1 MRKMTSTEIRNTW
14 LNFWKSKGHMIEPG
28 ASLIPV
34 NDPTLLWINA
44 GVAALKKYFDGSIKP
59 QNNRI
64 ANVQKCLR
72 TNDIDNVGLTSRH
85 QTFFEMLGNFSI
97 GDYFRKEAITW
108 GYELL
113 TSPEWFGIDKDKLYF
128 TVHPSDKESRELWLS
143 LGVEES
149 HIVFC
154 EGNFWEIGSGPC
166 GPDSEIFFDRGEKY
180 DPEGIGTRL
189 ISDDIENDRYI
200 EIWNI
205 VFSQYNA
212 KEGLKREEYPELPQ
226 KNIDTGG
233 GLERFACILQGA
245 ETNFGTD
252 LFVPIIEAIEKL
264 AKLPYNHE
272 NQMAYHVIADHIRT
286 CTFALAD
293 GAMFSNEG
301 RGYVL
306 RRILRRGVRYGKK
319 IGIEGNFMA
328 KLCPVVCQIMGE
340 SYPYLEE
347 RLDRVMKLITSE
359 EEKFEKT
366 LNAGEQMLLNYL
378 ETKPK
383 LISKE
388 VAFKLYDTY
397 GFPLELTE
405 EIAKERGLE
414 VDIEGFK
421 EEMLKQKERAR
432 NARIKAN
439 SMNRQ
444 SKDLLEFVEKSEF
457 FYDSEPRKAKIIALF
472 KDGNRVDQIEE
483 NGEVIFDVTNFYA
496 ESGGEVADSG
506 YFECQGGKVIVENVQ
521 KAPNKQNLH
530 SVDTQGCV
538 LNVGDEVVLHVD
550 EIRRKRIMRN
560 HSACHLLQKALQ
572 EVLGNHINQAGSYV
586 DEERARF
593 DFTHFEKISEE
604 QLRKVE
610 ERVNEIIDKAYDSK
624 IKYMPIEEAKKTG
637 AMALFG
643 EKYGDIVRVVN
654 FGDWSIE
661 FCGGCHVSNTSDI
674 GAFVIEF
681 EESISSGVRRIQ
693 ACTGLGAYHLL
704 KKRED
709 ILQNIAKELEA
720 TSIYEA
726 DDRLNSKL
734 KEFKEMKEEL
744 VKLSQD
750 KANGLANNI
759 INKADMSKGYPII
772 IEVLDNV
779 DGGMPLKIL
788 DVVKSKNLD
797 YFVFLVNKMNDKV
810 SLLAA
815 CSQNLIKQGLHC
827 GKIIQESAK
836 LVQGGGGGRPDMAQ
850 AGGKDVSKVDAVIN
864 YVKGLL

>member
-709 ILQNIAKELEA
+709 ILQNIAQELEA